1 MLKFK
6 EEKKPG
12 LLGLTVVFTLETIQ
26 EDPFRIQ
33 ADSGG
38 VKLSG
43 TCPRL
48 STRDDFE
55 SLAQAI
61 GKAASQYNV
70 LRKDKVLNVAGH

>member
-12 LLGLTVVFTLETIQ
+12 LLGLTFILTLDTIQ

-48 STRDDFE
+48 TTQEDFR

-61 GKAASQYNV
+61 GNAATQYNV